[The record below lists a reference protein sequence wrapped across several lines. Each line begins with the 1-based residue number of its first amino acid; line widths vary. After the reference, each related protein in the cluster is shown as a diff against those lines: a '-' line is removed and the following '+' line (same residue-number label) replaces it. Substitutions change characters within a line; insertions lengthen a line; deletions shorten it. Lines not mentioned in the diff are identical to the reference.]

1 MRVMPVVALLLIACG
16 GGERGATTASDAAA
30 VVKET
35 VNAVRAKE
43 QVVIR
48 IRVEDAKLRDAV
60 EDRLVLE
67 RAGTIV
73 ERGGG
78 AGYVLLVLQVD
89 STADA
94 VPRVRSILRAMELLE
109 KSSVEIRQAR

>member
-1 MRVMPVVALLLIACG
+1 MRLTPVVALLLAACA

-43 QVVIR
+43 QVVVR
-48 IRVEDAKLRDAV
+48 IRVEDARLRDAV

-67 RAGTIV
+67 RIGTIV

-78 AGYVLLVLQVD
+78 TGYVLLVLEVD
-89 STADA
+89 STAEA
-94 VPRVRSILRAMELLE
+94 VPRVRAVLREMELLE